1 MVRGSVPSKRQ
12 THQFLLLHGYIAKVS
27 QILKAALPNRKY
39 YSMLSWDENTQCFGG
54 LILVPSAKMTIF
66 FFFLKCSTTIPLHK
80 YFSLGTVSFPIALH

>member
-1 MVRGSVPSKRQ
+1 MSIQSGIFLNKHECISKMVRGSVPSKRQ

-66 FFFLKCSTTIPLHK
+66 LFKMFN
-80 YFSLGTVSFPIALH
+80 YNPIA